1 MRISPV
7 YRPDPAFPVQ
17 RAPATPSQPAS
28 QPTTFAGLLRDAVS
42 QANRLELQAQALDAR
57 LALGEPVDLHKVVIA
72 SEQAAL
78 ALDLVV
84 QVRNRAI
91 EAYQEIMRMPL

>member
-7 YRPDPAFPVQ
+7 YRPDPAGQVQ
-17 RAPATPSQPAS
+17 RAPSSPQPAS

>member
-1 MRISPV
+1 MPK
-7 YRPDPAFPVQ
+7 
-17 RAPATPSQPAS
+17 APAGPPAPGG

-42 QANRLELQAQALDAR
+42 QANRLELQAQDLDAR